1 MFAKDKYDRYINIDR
16 CDVIEVV
23 ANVRVTEADDVGLAD
38 GLYCAVR
45 ASQGCENWYL
55 HFEPYGGSTYTD
67 AWGRCA
73 RWLDELMEAVAK

>member
-1 MFAKDKYDRYINIDR
+1 MFAKDKYGRYINIDR

-23 ANVRVTEADDVGLAD
+23 ANVHVTEDDDLED

-45 ASQGCENWYL
+45 ASQGCDNWYL
-55 HFEPYGGSTYTD
+55 HFEPYGGSTCTD

-73 RWLDELMEAVAK
+73 RWLDELMEAVTR